1 MLFVRLTSSCAAGL
15 ARAPAICYHQCHTSI
30 CCHFSLSL
38 SLCAPSVKACSYTS
52 ISSFPTLVTLRGRPS
67 FSVASTSTPLS
78 THGRRCLPHHLCV
91 CMSALSLC
99 VKLFL
104 SFSPWHTHSKPTKGL
119 KFVVFS
125 PSVLFS
131 PWLEFFF
138 FLSKFPQFRSS
149 TRLLSEHHTAPCTR
163 FLSLLS
169 SLSLSRMHFLYP
181 ERGLVSS
188 VRSSKSITNE
198 RELRSSKSIKNE
210 RELRSS
216 KSIKNEKER
225 AVGALA
231 ARDGAW
237 GTGTPRDA

>member
-138 FLSKFPQFRSS
+138 FLLSSKFPQFRSS

-169 SLSLSRMHFLYP
+169 SLSLSRMHFIYP

-188 VRSSKSITNE
+188 VRSSKSI
-198 RELRSSKSIKNE
+198 KK
-210 RELRSS
+210 
-216 KSIKNEKER
+216 EKER
-225 AVGALA
+225 AVVALA

-237 GTGTPRDA
+237 WTGTPRDA